1 MLSAC
6 EAGSLDFC
14 SWKHAPFSTTI
25 TLAFWLQVMFIDFG
39 NRDQVAGNQVRA
51 IDPSL
56 AAVPAQAHPCKLAYL
71 KVGWVAQAPFE
82 RHAPSWQLASILRLT
97 PAN

>member
-1 MLSAC
+1 
-6 EAGSLDFC
+6 
-14 SWKHAPFSTTI
+14 
-25 TLAFWLQVMFIDFG
+25 MFIDFG

-71 KVGWVAQAPFE
+71 KVGWGLHKLLFDW
-82 RHAPSWQLASILRLT
+82 HAPSQ
-97 PAN
+97 